1 MFRLLQKSLIAMDKY
16 VMKRRFNLSTLFI
29 SFVQKLL
36 QRPDYY
42 AIRHYRKSRREKY
55 SWLTH

>member
-1 MFRLLQKSLIAMDKY
+1 MAMDKY
-16 VMKRRFNLSTLFI
+16 VMKRRFNLSSLFI

-55 SWLTH
+55 TWLTH

>member
-1 MFRLLQKSLIAMDKY
+1 MDKY
-16 VMKRRFNLSTLFI
+16 VMKRRLNLSALLI
-29 SFVQKLL
+29 SFIQKLL

-55 SWLTH
+55 SLLTH

>member
-1 MFRLLQKSLIAMDKY
+1 MFRLLQKSFNAMDKF
-16 VMKRRFNLSTLFI
+16 VMKRRLNLSSLFI

-55 SWLTH
+55 NWLTH

>member
-1 MFRLLQKSLIAMDKY
+1 MFRLLLKSLIAMDKY
-16 VMKRRFNLSTLFI
+16 VMKRKLNLSTLFI

-42 AIRHYRKSRREKY
+42 AIKHYQKLKREKY
-55 SWLTH
+55 NWLTH

>member
-1 MFRLLQKSLIAMDKY
+1 MDKY
-16 VMKRRFNLSTLFI
+16 VMKSRLNLSSLFI

-55 SWLTH
+55 NWLTH

>member
-1 MFRLLQKSLIAMDKY
+1 MHRYQQNHNIAMDKY
-16 VMKRRFNLSTLFI
+16 VMKRKLTLSALFI